1 MTTFRLSRR
10 ALSLAT
16 LALLLFATSALAQ
29 LQTGNL
35 LGVVTDNA
43 GAALPGVTVTV
54 VGGPAPQVEI
64 TDAEGRF
71 RFLGLAPGR
80 YQVQAQLEEFTTRV
94 DPEVLIAVDRNTSL
108 ELALKPAFEG
118 ARDGSDEYR

>member
-16 LALLLFATSALAQ
+16 LALLLFATSTLAQ

-35 LGVVTDNA
+35 FGEVIDNA
-43 GAALPGVTVTV
+43 GAALPGVTVM
-54 VGGPAPQVEI
+54 GGAAPQVEI

-80 YQVQAQLEEFTTRV
+80 YQVQAQLEGFTTRV
-94 DPEVLIAVDRNTSL
+94 DPDVLIAVGRNTSL
-108 ELALKPAFEG
+108 ELALTPAFEA